1 MVILDDGVLRL
12 EVAPL
17 GAEMRSLR
25 RHEAPFEYLWQG
37 DPAVW
42 PHRAPH
48 LFPIVG
54 RLKSDAFVYG
64 KRTFHLG
71 QHGFARD
78 RVFAVGEAAGAA
90 ATFVLQ
96 DDAATLACFPF
107 HFRLAVTYRLDRGA
121 VEIAYEVENPG
132 DDEMPFSIG
141 AHPGLSCPLVGG
153 EGTEAYALEFER
165 AETVNRFL
173 VEDGLVSRRGEP
185 ALCGDRVLPIG
196 ADLFARGAL
205 VFKDLA
211 SRRVRLV
218 GRTPGPGVELE
229 FKGFPYFGVWSKPGA
244 PFVCLEPWCGIS
256 DAPDATGHLED
267 KEGIVRLSPGS
278 AFARVVTI
286 RPL

>member
-17 GAEMRSLR
+17 GAEMRSMR
-25 RHEAPFEYLWQG
+25 RHGSPFEYLWQG

-42 PHRAPH
+42 AHRAPH

-54 RLKSDAFVYG
+54 RLKNDAFVYG
-64 KRTFHLG
+64 GRTFRLG

-78 RVFAVGEAAGAA
+78 RLFAVGEAIGTT

-96 DDAATLACFPF
+96 DDVATLACYPF
-107 HFRLAVTYRLDRGA
+107 RFRLAVAYRLDRGA

-132 DDEMPFSIG
+132 DVEMPFSIG
-141 AHPGLSCPLVGG
+141 AHPGFRCPVSDREPAG
-153 EGTEAYALEFER
+153 EYVLEFEHG
-165 AETVNRFL
+165 ETTDRFI
-173 VEDGLVSRRGEP
+173 VEDGLVSRQSEFALRGES
-185 ALCGDRVLPIG
+185 VLRLG
-196 ADLFARGAL
+196 AGLFDRGAL

-218 GRTPGPGVELE
+218 GRTQGPGVELG

-244 PFVCLEPWCGIS
+244 PFVCLEPWCGIA

-278 AFARVVTI
+278 AFARVVKI

>member
-25 RHEAPFEYLWQG
+25 RHGTPFEYLWQG

-64 KRTFHLG
+64 RRTFRLG

-78 RVFAVGEAAGAA
+78 RMFAVGEATGTA
-90 ATFVLQ
+90 ATFVLR
-96 DDAATLACFPF
+96 DDAATLASYPF

-121 VEIAYEVENPG
+121 VEIAYEVENLG

-141 AHPGLSCPLVGG
+141 AHPGFSCPVADR
-153 EGTEAYALEFER
+153 EQAREYVLEFER
-165 AETVNRFL
+165 AETAARFI
-173 VEDGLVSRRGEP
+173 VEDGLVSRQSEFALRGES
-185 ALCGDRVLPIG
+185 VLPVG
-196 ADLFARGAL
+196 AGLFDRGAL
-205 VFKDLA
+205 VFKDLV

-218 GRTPGPGVELE
+218 GRTPGPGVELG

-244 PFVCLEPWCGIS
+244 PFVCLEPWCGIA

-278 AFARVVTI
+278 TFARIVTI

>member
-25 RHEAPFEYLWQG
+25 RHGAPFEYLWQG

-54 RLKSDAFVYG
+54 RLKSDAFVYRR
-64 KRTFHLG
+64 RTFRLG

-78 RVFAVGEAAGAA
+78 RAFAVGEATRTA

-96 DDAATLACFPF
+96 DDAATLACYPF

-121 VEIAYEVENPG
+121 VEILYEVENPG
-132 DDEMPFSIG
+132 DDELPFSIG
-141 AHPGLSCPLVGG
+141 AHPGFSCPLVGG

-165 AETVNRFL
+165 AETANRFL
-173 VEDGLVSRRGEP
+173 VEDGLASRRGEP
-185 ALCGDRVLPIG
+185 VLCGDRVLAIG
-196 ADLFARGAL
+196 ADLFDRGAL
-205 VFKDLA
+205 VFKDLV

-218 GRTPGPGVELE
+218 GRTPGPGVELG

-244 PFVCLEPWCGIS
+244 PFVCLEPWCGIA

-267 KEGIVRLSPGS
+267 KEGIVRVFPGC
-278 AFARVVTI
+278 AFARIVTI
-286 RPL
+286 RPF